1 MSKVTVDNLAKAIQ
15 TELKKYEGATEE
27 AVEKGLNATADDA
40 VKELR
45 NAHPSGSGKYGSWD
59 KYNKGWT
66 VKKVKRDKTATVHN
80 ATNYQ
85 LTHLLEKG
93 HAKLGGGRTRA
104 FPHIAPVAEKCEGQ
118 LVENI
123 MKLI

>member
-59 KYNKGWT
+59 KYKIYINLIQSILCKS
-66 VKKVKRDKTATVHN
+66 VIVLIV
-80 ATNYQ
+80 
-85 LTHLLEKG
+85 
-93 HAKLGGGRTRA
+93 
-104 FPHIAPVAEKCEGQ
+104 II
-118 LVENI
+118 LVF
-123 MKLI
+123 